1 MPARD
6 CEVCRRKSAMYVCR
20 ECSRGICDNC
30 FHAPAW
36 LCIECYDREAAKH
49 PEVHVHRLEEVEGL
63 PFAFKLFMIG
73 FFVIFV
79 GIVFIMA
86 ASLLVPGSNVSG
98 GGIFLIGPIP
108 IVFGYGQYSVWI
120 IAFAL
125 ILTIVAVVFFFL
137 SWKRSR
143 QTG

>member
-1 MPARD
+1 MPARY
-6 CEVCRRKSAMYVCR
+6 CEICRRKRTMYVCR
-20 ECSRGICDNC
+20 ECGREICDNC
-30 FHAPAW
+30 FYVPGW

-49 PEVHVHRLEEVEGL
+49 PEVHVDRFEEVKGVPL
-63 PFAFKLFMIG
+63 AFKVFMIG

-79 GIVFIMA
+79 GIMLVMV
-86 ASLLVPGSNVSG
+86 ASLLFPGSNVSG

-120 IAFAL
+120 IAFAV

-137 SWKRSR
+137 SWRR
-143 QTG
+143 AR